1 MDQKVFDTLMDE
13 KVITHVGLNAADYND
28 LADLQEHDIATSLS
42 ADEEY
47 AKATENVE
55 DTPVE
60 DTPVEDTPVEDTPV
74 IETPEKV
81 EGEI

>member
-47 AKATENVE
+47 AKATE
-55 DTPVE
+55 
-60 DTPVEDTPVEDTPV
+60 DTPVEDTPV
-74 IETPEKV
+74 IETPEEV
-81 EGEI
+81 EGEF

>member
-28 LADLQEHDIATSLS
+28 LADLQEHDIATLLS

-47 AKATENVE
+47 AKAT
-55 DTPVE
+55 
-60 DTPVEDTPVEDTPV
+60 EDTPVEDTPV
-74 IETPEKV
+74 IETPEEV
-81 EGEI
+81 EGEF